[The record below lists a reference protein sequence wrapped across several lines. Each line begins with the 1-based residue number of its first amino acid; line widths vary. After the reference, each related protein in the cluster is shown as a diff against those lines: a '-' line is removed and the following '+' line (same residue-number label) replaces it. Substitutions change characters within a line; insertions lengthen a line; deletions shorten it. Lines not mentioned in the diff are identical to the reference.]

1 LHDFLVNLAYPAAGL
16 VTATIVLIMLSRSW
30 RWSLAALALQYLGV
44 FLLSALK
51 WPLEM
56 AAVKLVAGWMAG
68 AILAIAGSEAN
79 LAGPKESG
87 DPTWGWLSSRV
98 FRFIVAGL
106 GALVVLSIVPQAV
119 LWIPGLS
126 FAQAWGSLILIGVG
140 LIYLGLTAQP
150 FRVAIGLLTIFSGF
164 EIIYAAVEA
173 SALVAGLLALV
184 NLGLALASAY
194 VLTAPL
200 MEQDQ

>member
-1 LHDFLVNLAYPAAGL
+1 LHDLLVTLAYPAAGL
-16 VTATIVLIMLSRSW
+16 VTVTIVLIMLSRSW

-44 FLLSALK
+44 FLLSALI

-68 AILAIAGSEAN
+68 AILAIAGTEAN
-79 LAGPKESG
+79 LADPKDSE
-87 DPTWGWLSSRV
+87 DLTWGWLSSRV
-98 FRFIVAGL
+98 FRFIAAGL
-106 GALVVLSIVPQAV
+106 GALVVLSIVPQAI

-150 FRVAIGLLTIFSGF
+150 FRVALGLLTIFSGF
-164 EIIYAAVEA
+164 EIIYAAVET